1 MTKVPPPGATGVGM
15 TARRAVAYVS
25 RPMAPTTAPPTIDLA
40 RATPGI
46 RYGESPIHGTGVFA
60 ERDFAVDEV
69 IEVCPVLLI
78 PGDQWDHLLET
89 PIAAYVYEW
98 EGDSAFALG
107 YGSLYNHSRS
117 SNARYEMDFD
127 AEEITVYAAKPITA
141 GDEICI
147 NYNGEPDDA
156 SPVWF
161 EDEDD

>member
-1 MTKVPPPGATGVGM
+1 
-15 TARRAVAYVS
+15 
-25 RPMAPTTAPPTIDLA
+25 MAPTTTSPARTSAVVDLTTTH
-40 RATPGI
+40 TPGI

-161 EDEDD
+161 EEDDEDDG